1 MNREFA
7 KVLNELGIMSE
18 NTKIV
23 AYYKGYTLDGSK
35 IDTKGELLIK
45 KIDFDKFNI
54 EATPLFGHTQYLIN
68 INDVLEID
76 GMDPKRLGKV
86 FNINYDG
93 SLQAIGK
100 KRGRKPRVR
109 TEI

>member
-1 MNREFA
+1 MNKEFA
-7 KVLNELGIMSE
+7 KVLNDRGILSE

-23 AYYKGYTLDGSK
+23 AHYKGYTLDGSK

-45 KIDFDKFNI
+45 KIDSNFNI
-54 EATPLFGHTQYLIN
+54 EATPLFGHTKYNIK
-68 INDVLEID
+68 INDILEID

-93 SLQAIGK
+93 SLRNTGK
-100 KRGRKPRVR
+100 KRGRKPKIRLEV
-109 TEI
+109 